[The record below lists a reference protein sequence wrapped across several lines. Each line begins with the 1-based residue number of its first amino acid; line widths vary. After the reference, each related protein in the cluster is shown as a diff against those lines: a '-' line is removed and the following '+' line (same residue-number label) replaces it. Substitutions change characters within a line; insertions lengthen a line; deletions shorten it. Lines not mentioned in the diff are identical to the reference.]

1 MLVLS
6 RASVLVAAAMAGAV
20 GGCLAGW
27 NGAFYGAVIGG
38 ATAGYCVWRL
48 GLTPVDPSRLSE
60 RSQRS
65 YLADDVYEDEPYL
78 CVACR
83 ASVVYTAA
91 EQKRDFEERKK
102 EIWTKRKRC
111 EPCQG
116 EWVER
121 RREIAGFPE
130 RLRGRPDTAEL
141 RAMLRSMDRY
151 WTLNDRKFD
160 TALCN
165 RIINRLAAELREDR
179 TAVIAMIEDPS
190 LRSALQRAAGE
201 SF

>member
-6 RASVLVAAAMAGAV
+6 RALVLVAAAMAAAV

-27 NGAFYGAVIGG
+27 NGAFFGAVIGG
-38 ATAGYCVWRL
+38 ATAGYRVWRL
-48 GLTPVDPSRLSE
+48 GLVPVDPARLSE

-65 YLADDVYEDEPYL
+65 YLAGDVYEDESYL

-91 EQKRDFEERKK
+91 EKKRDCEERKQ
-102 EIWTKRKRC
+102 EIWTTRQRC
-111 EPCQG
+111 HACQQ

-121 RREIAGFPE
+121 RHAIAGFPE
-130 RLRGRPDTAEL
+130 RLRSRPGVAEL
-141 RAMLRSMDRY
+141 RGMLLAMDRY

-165 RIINRLAAELREDR
+165 RIINRLAAELGEDR

-190 LRSALQRAAGE
+190 LRSALRRAAGE
-201 SF
+201 SV